1 MSARYAIG
9 AVLAAV
15 AAVGLY
21 YLRLDMGDEPQA
33 SRWATIER
41 YCLDCHNETEFAGGV
56 AFDTLNPD
64 DLHADAEI
72 WEAAIRKLQAG
83 LMPPPDEPRP
93 SEREAK
99 DLRGWLERTLD
110 AAAAA
115 NPNPGAPALHRLNRR
130 EYANAVRDLLDL
142 PVDADTL
149 LPGDDASAGF
159 DNIASALSVSPSL
172 MQAYVSAAARI
183 SRLAVGDPTTSAGIA
198 TYSLPRELSQAEH
211 LDGMPLGTRGGL
223 LVEHVFPLDAE
234 YEISVRRAGGGFGL
248 QTVGADEPVEIT
260 LNGERMRLLARGDGN
275 SVVLPIAAG
284 PQTLGVAV
292 VAGGRPSGVDDLY
305 SNWAGS
311 PGIQSVS
318 ITGPLN
324 ASGPGQTPSRDRIF
338 VCRPE
343 IAAAERACAETILRT
358 LASRAYRRPVD
369 DDSLST
375 LMGFYAS
382 GQDLRGFETGIQY
395 ALARILVDPQFIYRF
410 EREPRGL
417 ADGDVYA
424 LGDYELASR
433 LSFFLWSS
441 IPDDELLSVAAEGG
455 LQDAAVR
462 ASQVRRMLA
471 DPKAHA
477 LVENFAGQWLLL
489 RQLET
494 VNPASNDFDGNL
506 RHAFKRETELLF
518 ESILEA
524 DASIV
529 DLLDADYTFV
539 DERLASHY
547 GLPNIRGSRFR
558 RIELDGPRR
567 GLLSHG
573 SVPTV
578 TSAPNRTSPVKRGAW
593 ILENILG
600 TPAPLPPPGVET
612 DLDETAA
619 AQGERT
625 TIRERLERH
634 RADPD
639 CAACHYMIDPL
650 GFALENFD
658 AIGRWRDTDSG
669 RPVDASGRLWDGT
682 ELAGPAGLREALLAR
697 REMFVIEATRKLLTY
712 ALGRPVAHSDM
723 PAVRAIVREAGGVD
737 YRFSALVL
745 GIVDSSPFRMKTK
758 LAAAEQG

>member
-9 AVLAAV
+9 AALAAG

-21 YLRLDMGDEPQA
+21 YLRLDMGAAPQA

-64 DLHADAEI
+64 DLHADAEV

-99 DLRGWLERTLD
+99 DLRGWLESTLD
-110 AAAAA
+110 AAAEA

-172 MQAYVSAAARI
+172 MQAYVSAAAKI

-234 YEISVRRAGGGFGL
+234 YEIGVRRAGGGFGL
-248 QTVGADEPVEIT
+248 QTVGADEPIEIT
-260 LNGERMRLLARGDGN
+260 LNGERMQLLARGDGS

-324 ASGPGQTPSRDRIF
+324 ASGPGRTPSRDRIF

-343 IAAAERACAETILRT
+343 NAAAERACAETILRT
-358 LASRAYRRPVD
+358 LATRAYRRPVD
-369 DDSLST
+369 DGSLST
-375 LMGFYAS
+375 LMEFYAS

-410 EREPRGL
+410 EREPRDL

-441 IPDDELLSVAAEGG
+441 IPDDELLAVAAEGG

-471 DPKAHA
+471 DPRAHA

-506 RHAFKRETELLF
+506 RQAFKRETELLF
-518 ESILEA
+518 ESILAA

-547 GLPNIRGSRFR
+547 GMPNIRGSRFR
-558 RIELDGPRR
+558 RVELDGPRR

-573 SVPTV
+573 SVLTV

-658 AIGRWRDTDSG
+658 AIGRWRDTDNG

-712 ALGRPVAHSDM
+712 GLGRPVAHSDM